1 MREIV
6 TEIIS
11 FFSKR
16 YAQVQVDKKRI
27 RQEIRVQ
34 KKLITDEDRL
44 NAENAVFQQIE
55 SFDCFKNADVILIY
69 WAIKDELP
77 TQATIQR
84 WCDSKTILLPA
95 IEGEKLLLKRY
106 FKDGKMIQ
114 KTLGIMEPDLNEIYT
129 GKVDLV
135 IVPGVAFDRAKNRL
149 GRGRGY
155 YDRFFKKMKPTKIG
169 VGFDFQLL
177 SSVPAAKHD
186 IAMDIIVTP
195 SETIK

>member
-1 MREIV
+1 MWIWQQPAWPDFDWDQKVIAPLLREAH
-6 TEIIS
+6 
-11 FFSKR
+11 FNQGLLLGR
-16 YAQVQVDKKRI
+16 MG
-27 RQEIRVQ
+27 
-34 KKLITDEDRL
+34 L
-44 NAENAVFQQIE
+44 ENQQ
-55 SFDCFKNADVILIY
+55 
-69 WAIKDELP
+69 
-77 TQATIQR
+77 QATL
-84 WCDSKTILLPA
+84 DTLLANIVHSSA